1 MANIAVVNSKIT
13 SLNVDQLLTM
23 TAADETADA
32 TAQKFVYTP
41 TGRDNKIVWVIYN
54 AAAEALTAT
63 FTAGVNVFGA
73 AEAAN
78 TLPATIGNNI
88 IQCETGK
95 FMLANGTI
103 ELSVL
108 PGGGKDLTNDNALT
122 VGVIELQ

>member
-23 TAADETADA
+23 TAADETTDA

-41 TGRDNKIVWVIYN
+41 TGRDGKLVWVIYN

-63 FTAGVNVFGA
+63 FTAGVGVFGA
-73 AEAAN
+73 AALAN
-78 TLPATIGNNI
+78 TLPATAGNNI
-88 IQCETGK
+88 IQIETGK
-95 FMLANGTI
+95 FMLANGTV
-103 ELSVL
+103 ELSIL
-108 PGGGKDLTNDNALT
+108 PGSGKDLVNDNALT